1 MNINYIL
8 FEWVIIIHTKKII
21 IKAFDISQD
30 AILYDVDF

>member
-8 FEWVIIIHTKKII
+8 FEWVIIIHAKKNNN
-21 IKAFDISQD
+21 KAFDISQD